1 MPTVMLI
8 LYGKT
13 FTKFARTSLKKTSQ
27 GFFLL
32 LKKHIA
38 SATTVL
44 CFPFHTGV
52 YTCKFTDGS
61 ISHKATGLLKIA
73 LLPDEIT
80 LTSDPQTVDCST
92 SPPSVDLTIVCG
104 IPTTSEE
111 YFATLN
117 LPNLSKKMK
126 LDNPGKSPE
135 TYNYKS

>member
-1 MPTVMLI
+1 M
-8 LYGKT
+8 
-13 FTKFARTSLKKTSQ
+13 
-27 GFFLL
+27 
-32 LKKHIA
+32 
-38 SATTVL
+38 
-44 CFPFHTGV
+44 
-52 YTCKFTDGS
+52 
-61 ISHKATGLLKIA
+61 LKIA